1 MSLLSYE
8 TRLKIDTV
16 PLHPTVYTYKTNWAY
31 KSNIDLKQLWYTSKI
46 KQKKIGTNGV
56 LLLKIYIIQV
66 EYKYSKVIVLLLYSY
81 IMYLEIR
88 K

>member
-1 MSLLSYE
+1 M
-8 TRLKIDTV
+8 RLKIDTV

-31 KSNIDLKQLWYTSKI
+31 ESNIFEATLIYDKNQTKN
-46 KQKKIGTNGV
+46 IGANGV
-56 LLLKIYIIQV
+56 LLLKMYIIQV
-66 EYKYSKVIVLLLYSY
+66 EYKYSQAIVLLLYSY